1 MDQIIDNLNFTGLE
15 ELWNATFPEYQ
26 IDEYLD
32 DLSEIDNEN
41 DLYK

>member
-15 ELWNATFPEYQ
+15 ELWNASFPESQ

-32 DLSEIDNEN
+32 DLSEIDNEDEFN
-41 DLYK
+41 